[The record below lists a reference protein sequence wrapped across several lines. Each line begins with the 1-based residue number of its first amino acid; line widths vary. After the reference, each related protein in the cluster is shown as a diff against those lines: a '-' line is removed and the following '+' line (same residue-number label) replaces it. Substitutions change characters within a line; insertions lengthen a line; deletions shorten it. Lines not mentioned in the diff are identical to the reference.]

1 MRNSNIAKT
10 SLLVFLAL
18 AGMQAS
24 FCGAAA
30 SAQPM
35 LDKQTVADAYVYLLG
50 RAVVIRQEH
59 TDLAEPGVTYNAIKY
74 NPVGSADFVNP
85 NLDVAYL
92 EAWIAVDEKTP
103 VVLEIPEVKDRYYV
117 AQICDEW
124 GDVIVNINE
133 RNFPSQPFGKYA
145 FVAPGSKVN
154 VPADAVRI
162 ELHSRKAKMLARVEL
177 KTDREGA
184 IALQRQ
190 FTITPLGNV
199 DIEPAPPMPAFNNK
213 ELSGVEIFDNV
224 ETILTSA
231 QDISPVAAQA
241 QAKVRDVARL
251 AQDAGQ
257 RAALDKL
264 IREQIV
270 PEFLA
275 YAVTQSG
282 EFKNNW
288 LGTLGTGN
296 YGSDFWM
303 RSSANLV
310 GLWANTNDE
319 VIYFVAT
326 KDADGE
332 PLNGDNDYVID
343 FGQSER
349 PDAVVNGYWS
359 IILVDV
365 PDYRVVPNPLNR
377 FNLNSYSPL
386 KIDDDGSLK
395 ILIAPESNQSVP
407 ESNWLPSPAGG
418 NFSLTLRTYV
428 PKDLVKR
435 GEWFPPAVTRLDK
448 KSSSADPKYKAKV
461 PTSILTPDSVST
473 ELLGNLEFF
482 DGMPSKATVD
492 KSYDFI
498 DLSRATEAFLS
509 GMPAASVYAILEGF
523 KEAGMKPGDM
533 GITEDLM
540 DARSLYLTPNST
552 TPYCMVELNLENGP
566 MVMEVP
572 AGVLGPIGDAF
583 FRWVSDVGLTGPDQG
598 KGGKY
603 LFVHT
608 SYEGEIPSG
617 YFVVK
622 VPTFRNPAFF
632 RAFVQNGDIVGAVR
646 HVKENFRLYPLS
658 QADNPPAQKFVN
670 VSGLQYNTVHAN
682 DFHFF
687 EEMNAVIQHE
697 PSDAFNSEILGLF
710 ASIGIKKG
718 LPFDPDAR
726 MKKILTEAVAIGNAT
741 ARSICFA
748 PRDKNVYYYP
758 DRQWYASFAGS
769 YDFMDNGAMMLDNR
783 VLWHYIAT
791 GVTPAMST
799 PKIGTGS
806 VYPTVARDSEGNY
819 LDGGKTYTV
828 TLPGP
833 VPAKAFWAFTAY
845 DSQTRSFLETD
856 QKSAGLDSL
865 NPKVKKNSDGSFTL
879 WFGPKAPEGHEGNW
893 VQTMPGK
900 SYFVFM
906 RLYGPLESWFD
917 KTWRPGDFELVN

>member
-1 MRNSNIAKT
+1 M
-10 SLLVFLAL
+10 L
-18 AGMQAS
+18 AS
-24 FCGAAA
+24 FCAAAA
-30 SAQPM
+30 SAQQM
-35 LDKQTVADAYVYLLG
+35 LDKQTVSDAYVYLLG

-59 TDLAEPGVTYNAIKY
+59 TDTAEPGVTYNVIKY

-92 EAWIAVDEKTP
+92 EAWIAVDEETP
-103 VVLEIPEVKDRYYV
+103 VLLEIPEIKDRYYV

-145 FVAPGSKVN
+145 FVAPGSKAA

-190 FTITPLGNV
+190 FALTPLGKP
-199 DIEPAPPMPAFNNK
+199 DIETAPPMPAFNNK
-213 ELSGVEIFDNV
+213 ELLGVEIFDNV

-231 QDISPVAAQA
+231 QDVSPVAAQL

-251 AQDAGQ
+251 AQDAAQ
-257 RAALDKL
+257 RSVLDKL

-270 PEFLA
+270 PEFLT

-296 YGSDFWM
+296 YGSNYWM

-326 KDADGE
+326 KDADGQ
-332 PLNGDNDYVID
+332 PLNGNNDYVIN
-343 FGQSER
+343 FGQAER
-349 PDAVVNGYWS
+349 PDAAVNGYWS

-386 KIDDDGSLK
+386 KTEDDGSLK
-395 ILIAPESNQSVP
+395 ILIAPKPNHSAP
-407 ESNWLPSPAGG
+407 DSNWLPSPAGG
-418 NFSLTLRTYV
+418 EFSLTLRTYV

-435 GEWFPPAVTRLDK
+435 GEWFPPAVKRLDRT
-448 KSSSADPKYKAKV
+448 SIASDPKYKAKV
-461 PTSILTPDSVST
+461 PPSILTPDSVST
-473 ELLGNLEFF
+473 EELGNLEFF

-492 KSYDFI
+492 KCYDFI
-498 DLSRATEAFLS
+498 DLSRGSEAFLS
-509 GMPAASVYAILEGF
+509 GIPAASVYAILEGF
-523 KEAGMKPGDM
+523 KEVGMQPGDM
-533 GITEDLM
+533 GITENLM

-552 TPYCMVELNLENGP
+552 TPYCMMELNLEDGP

-572 AGVLGPIGDAF
+572 PGVMGPIGDAF
-583 FRWVSDVGLTGPDQG
+583 FRWVTDVGLTGPDQG

-608 SYEGEIPSG
+608 SYKGEIPPG
-617 YFVVK
+617 YFVEK
-622 VPTFRNPAFF
+622 VPTYRNPAFF
-632 RAFVQNGDIVGAVR
+632 RAFVENGDIAGAVR
-646 HVKENFRLYPLS
+646 HVKESFRLYPLS
-658 QADNPPAQKFVN
+658 QADNPPVQRFVN

-697 PSDAFNSEILGLF
+697 PADAFNPEILGLF
-710 ASIGIKKG
+710 ASIGIRKG
-718 LPFDPDAR
+718 LPFAPDAR
-726 MKKILTEAVAIGNAT
+726 MRKILTEAVTIGNAT
-741 ARSICFA
+741 ARAISFS
-748 PRDKNVYYYP
+748 PRDKNTYYYP
-758 DRQWYASFAGS
+758 DRQWYSSFSGS

-783 VLWHYIAT
+783 VMWHYIAT

-799 PKIGTGS
+799 PKVGTGS
-806 VYPTVARDSEGNY
+806 VYPTVARDSNGNY
-819 LDGGKTYTV
+819 LDGGKTYSV

-833 VPAKAFWAFTAY
+833 VPAKAFWSLTVY

-865 NPKVKKNSDGSFTL
+865 DPKVKQNSDGSFTL
-879 WFGPKAPEGHEGNW
+879 WFGPNAPEGQEGNW

-900 SYFVFM
+900 SFFVLM
-906 RLYGPLESWFD
+906 RLYGPLDSWFD
-917 KTWRPGDFELVN
+917 KTWKPGDFELVK